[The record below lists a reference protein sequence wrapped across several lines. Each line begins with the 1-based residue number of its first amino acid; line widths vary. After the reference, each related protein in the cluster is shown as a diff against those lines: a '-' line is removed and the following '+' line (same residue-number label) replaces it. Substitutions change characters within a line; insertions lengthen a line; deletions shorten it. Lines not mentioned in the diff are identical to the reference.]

1 MDSILFKEYNFLLEN
16 IMELGGGWIWLMAAT
31 IFLLIVVALG
41 VALSVLWY
49 CCYCRKRASESPS
62 GIDAPDSVAVLIQRS
77 ALTRKEACDAAK
89 LARKQGRVGSL
100 QMQQLLD
107 DVVNAVFD
115 PSARAPGERT
125 DVDLD
130 LHMFRK

>member
-1 MDSILFKEYNFLLEN
+1 
-16 IMELGGGWIWLMAAT
+16 MELGGGWIWFIAMT
-31 IFLLIVVALG
+31 IFLLIVVASRKLR
-41 VALSVLWY
+41 
-49 CCYCRKRASESPS
+49 CRKQASESPS
-62 GIDAPDSVAVLIQRS
+62 RVDAPDSVAVLIQPS
-77 ALTRKEACDAAK
+77 ALSRREACDTAK
-89 LARKQGRVGSL
+89 LAYKQGRVGSL

-115 PSARAPGERT
+115 PRARTPGERT